1 MENLAL
7 FIFLA
12 LIAEI
17 LGTVGG
23 FGSSLFFV
31 PIAGYF
37 LDFHSVLGITAVF
50 HLTSNVSKIAM
61 FRNGIDKK
69 LLINLGIPSVILVI
83 IGALLSSYFSSDK
96 LELSLGIFL
105 IILSVFFLVKK
116 DFELKP
122 TNANAIAGGS
132 ISGFLAGLIGTGGA
146 VRGLTLT
153 SFRLPMAVFIATS
166 AFIDLFIDASRSVVY
181 FFNGYIHQHDLYLIP
196 ILFVVSI
203 VGTYIGKVILRSV
216 SEDRFRIIV
225 LVLIFITGIIT
236 IYKFFMYE

>member
-1 MENLAL
+1 MENLPL
-7 FIFLA
+7 FIVLA

-50 HLTSNVSKIAM
+50 HLTSNISKIAM
-61 FRNGIDKK
+61 FRKGIDKK
-69 LLINLGIPSVILVI
+69 LLINLGIPSVILVV
-83 IGALLSSYFSSDK
+83 IGALLSSYFSSSK
-96 LELSLGIFL
+96 LELSLGVFLILLSIFL
-105 IILSVFFLVKK
+105 LVKK
-116 DFELKP
+116 DFELRP

-132 ISGFLAGLIGTGGA
+132 ISGFLAGIIGTGGA
-146 VRGLTLT
+146 IRGLTLT

-181 FFNGYIHQHDLYLIP
+181 YFNGYIHQHDMYLIP
-196 ILFVVSI
+196 ILIVVSI
-203 VGTYIGKVILRSV
+203 AGTYIGKIILNHV

-225 LVLIFITGIIT
+225 LLLILITGMIT
-236 IYKFFMYE
+236 VYKYFQA